1 MKSHDPGETPDPIG
15 SDLRELFRAGAP
27 TEPSEAEWS
36 QTLDRIHRAVSR
48 PQVTP
53 VPAVR
58 RWRLGI
64 LVAASLAAAAGI
76 ALAVVVP
83 SLRNGPGDTEQR
95 VDVEYPVTD
104 TADVEIISMDAADSG
119 AIVVGD
125 LPLRKPIVFMEPGD
139 VALRSIERDA
149 EGDFPDVHM
158 HSEGEQSPMIWAP
171 LSIKP

>member
-27 TEPSEAEWS
+27 AEPSDAEWS
-36 QTLDRIHRAVSR
+36 QALERIHRAVSR

-64 LVAASLAAAAGI
+64 LVAASLAAAAAI
-76 ALAVVVP
+76 ALAVVIP
-83 SLRNGPGDTEQR
+83 SLRNAAGTADQH

-104 TADVEIISMDAADSG
+104 AADVEIISMDAADSG

-139 VALRSIERDA
+139 VSFRSIERSA
-149 EGDFPDVHM
+149 EGEFPDVHM
-158 HSEGEQSPMIWAP
+158 HKEDDQSPMIWTP
-171 LSIKP
+171 LSVKP